1 MSFTT
6 RRALVIF
13 PLAALLNSFSMTAL
27 LLVFGVAGHSEVAA
41 DIGLVQGA
49 TLALFYAFSANARNL
64 ILADAGGTAATGLLR
79 ARLLLALPLS
89 GAAYFLSIGIGTV
102 AAPLAIVLIVRRVSE
117 WMGEIGLAC
126 HERAGDSATAVQ
138 ALTFECLSFL
148 FCLALPLLFEL
159 DLAMS
164 AIPWALAPL
173 WAVRGSKLSRHAGAR
188 ALALETLLPHLG
200 STAII
205 GISVY
210 VFRISIA
217 LVAGKAFAG
226 ELFTAFAIG
235 GLLPTVFGQALA
247 PTLAHRFGTSA
258 LPRGLLSVSAAM
270 FFVGAGVA
278 ALAVWDPGCL
288 PLLGRSPVFWLA
300 VGLSIA
306 GGAVMMVAA
315 ALRTRL
321 IHRAGG
327 HDVFGA
333 DLLANVLIATCVP
346 FVFYILGPKAL
357 SGLYALSACLSLTF
371 LWSAGHDQGHLVRHR
386 GPALLGIGVLLVLP
400 VFFQISG
407 GIFRDPAFIFD
418 TGGAISR
425 LPVPL
430 SVLGLFGGIAILGNY
445 AAATRTL
452 TVLFF
457 TALLFVVTSLAS
469 TPGQQAS
476 EGAKLILLA
485 QFLLPMFGLVLG
497 EMYGG
502 SLHEPKFE
510 LAALMVLLAIIPL
523 HLLTTWMQG
532 YTLLSPSL
540 YLFSIYQHLQYFPM
554 VVVALGMM
562 VTFAFWMNGGWPRVL
577 TWVLVPLLAVHVVAS
592 QSLVAIAAFA
602 VSLLFLA
609 YASGRRGRSGYAA
622 VIVVGAAL
630 AVGLGYGVLS
640 QSGFIGTILSPGGN
654 ATENQLLGDKLRSS
668 GGEAGIVAM
677 PLGAA
682 QRMDHWRFY
691 GKGVVESARSFVIGH
706 ATPPDRAQ
714 HPSAH
719 NYWLDAL
726 YNFGMLAVLPLLVL
740 ATWTVHIA
748 WRHRYA
754 ILANPLLL
762 GTAAAA
768 GYLLLVENMLKVG
781 MRQPYPGIITFFI
794 WGLLIARL
802 RDSTGRAA
810 SPIVQK

>member
-1 MSFTT
+1 MSKST
-6 RRALVIF
+6 RRALVVF

-27 LLVFGVAGHSEVAA
+27 LLVFGITGHAEMAA
-41 DIGLVQGA
+41 DIGLVQGV

-64 ILADAGGTAATGLLR
+64 ILADAGGAAATGLLL
-79 ARLLLALPLS
+79 ARLLLALPLC

-117 WMGEIGLAC
+117 WMGEIGLAR
-126 HERAGDSATAVQ
+126 HEVEGNSAAALQ
-138 ALTFECLSFL
+138 ALTAESLSFL
-148 FCLALPLLFEL
+148 LCLVLPLLLKL
-159 DLAMS
+159 DFAMS
-164 AIPWALAPL
+164 AIPWAFAPL
-173 WAVRGSKLSRHAGAR
+173 WAVRGSKLSRRSGEGS
-188 ALALETLLPHLG
+188 LALQTLLPNFG
-200 STAII
+200 STAIV

-217 LVAGKAFAG
+217 LVAGKAVAG
-226 ELFTAFAIG
+226 EMFTAFAVG
-235 GLLPTVFGQALA
+235 GLVPTVFGQALA
-247 PTLAHRFGTSA
+247 PTLAHRFGTTA
-258 LPRGLLSVSAAM
+258 LPSGLLPISAAM
-270 FFVGAGVA
+270 LLGGAGVA
-278 ALAVWDPGCL
+278 VAAVLEPDWL
-288 PLLGRSPVFWLA
+288 TVLGRSATFWLA

-321 IHRAGG
+321 IHRTGG
-327 HDVFGA
+327 HEVFGA

-371 LWSAGHDQGHLVRHR
+371 LWSAGHEQGFLVRYR
-386 GPALLGIGVLLVLP
+386 GPVLSGIGILLVLP

-407 GIFRDPAFIFD
+407 GLFSDPAFVFD

-425 LPVPL
+425 LPIPV

-469 TPGQQAS
+469 AQGQQAS

-497 EMYGG
+497 EMYGA
-502 SLHEPKFE
+502 SSHEGRFE
-510 LAALMVLLAIIPL
+510 WAALLVLLVIVPL
-523 HLLTTWMQG
+523 HLLTTWGQG
-532 YTLLSPSL
+532 YSLLSPSL

-554 VVVALGMM
+554 VVVSLGLM
-562 VTFAFWMNGGWPRVL
+562 VVFAFWSQNGRPRLALSVL
-577 TWVLVPLLAVHVVAS
+577 LPLLAMHVVAS
-592 QSLVAIAAFA
+592 QSII
-602 VSLLFLA
+602 
-609 YASGRRGRSGYAA
+609 GM
-622 VIVVGAAL
+622 AAL
-630 AVGLGYGVLS
+630 AIGLLCFVYTSIRMDRSGIAAAILVGIALMVSSGYGLLS
-640 QSGFIGTILSPGGN
+640 ESGLMTTFLDSGENPVP
-654 ATENQLLGDKLRSS
+654 NQLLGDKLKLDGDKVGTVPIPS
-668 GGEAGIVAM
+668 
-677 PLGAA
+677 GAA
-682 QRMDHWRFY
+682 QRIDHWRFY
-691 GKGVVESARSFVIGH
+691 ARGVVESTSCFLLGH

-726 YNFGMLAVLPLLVL
+726 YNFGTLSVLPLLVL
-740 ATWTVHIA
+740 AIWTGYGV
-748 WRHRYA
+748 WRRRDDVMA
-754 ILANPLLL
+754 TPMLL
-762 GTAAAA
+762 GAAMAVA
-768 GYLLLVENMLKVG
+768 YLLLVENMFKVG

-802 RDSTGRAA
+802 RGSAGKAVR
-810 SPIVQK
+810 PIVQE